1 MYIVPLKSKKV
12 NIFSQKGVDKL
23 DFVCYTIQAIK
34 SGHKRGVVN
43 FRRGGEIGRRP
54 GLKIPWCE
62 STVRVRFPFPA
73 PHLITGYRGVE
84 QPGSSSGS

>member
-34 SGHKRGVVN
+34 SGHKRGDA
-43 FRRGGEIGRRP
+43 IPP
-54 GLKIPWCE
+54 GWRNWQ
-62 STVRVRFPFPA
+62 T
-73 PHLITGYRGVE
+73 
-84 QPGSSSGS
+84 PGT